1 MAGKKKGKKT
11 VKVAKGGC
19 PAVTSPLGEMERW
32 FNEFGRHGWR
42 HPFNWEWPS
51 KMMEEMGSFEG
62 RMPKVDM
69 VDRESEY
76 VIRAE
81 LPGVNKDDIEVTLTE
96 NTVTIEATTGHE
108 EKEEKE
114 EGKYYRREISRGE
127 FRRSLTLPGSV
138 DDARA
143 NASFAD
149 GVLELTLPK
158 TEKTAGKKVKVG

>member
-1 MAGKKKGKKT
+1 
-11 VKVAKGGC
+11 
-19 PAVTSPLGEMERW
+19 
-32 FNEFGRHGWR
+32 
-42 HPFNWEWPS
+42 
-51 KMMEEMGSFEG
+51 MMEEMGPFEG

-96 NTVTIEATTGHE
+96 NTVTIEATTSHE

-114 EGKYYRREISRGE
+114 EGKYYRREISRGD
-127 FRRSLTLPGSV
+127 FRRTLTLPCTV
-138 DDARA
+138 DDVKAS
-143 NASFAD
+143 ASFTD